1 MQNPRLDESQAGIKI
16 VRRNINKLRY
26 ENDTTLMSEFEEEVK
41 NLLKKVKEESEKA
54 SLKFKI
60 QKIQVH
66 GIWPHYFMANRWG
79 KSESSGRRI
88 FF

>member
-1 MQNPRLDESQAGIKI
+1 MQNPRLGESQAWIKI
-16 VRRNINKLRY
+16 VRSNINKLRY

-60 QKIQVH
+60 QKI
-66 GIWPHYFMANRWG
+66 
-79 KSESSGRRI
+79 
-88 FF
+88 

>member
-1 MQNPRLDESQAGIKI
+1 MQNPRLGESQAGIKI

-60 QKIQVH
+60 QKI
-66 GIWPHYFMANRWG
+66 
-79 KSESSGRRI
+79 
-88 FF
+88 

>member
-1 MQNPRLDESQAGIKI
+1 MQNPRLGESQAGIKI

-54 SLKFKI
+54 SLKFKN
-60 QKIQVH
+60 QKI
-66 GIWPHYFMANRWG
+66 
-79 KSESSGRRI
+79 
-88 FF
+88 